1 MIMNK
6 HIGLSIGVG
15 LLMVLGL
22 GAYVWLNMSN
32 SPERNDIPV
41 LASRPQDRAV
51 NLPQPSP
58 AAGPS
63 QRPEFTPNNAP
74 NGTSSQNS
82 RNELSSASSA
92 SPTALGGSPK
102 TSTASAQ
109 AFGVPIGK
117 SGAPSMEGIQQ
128 RLQALVASGRQPTA
142 REVDA
147 VLADLQKN
155 QGSNVVA
162 GVNLQALR
170 DNLARTDRISQIAL
184 EIQAIANQPGKS
196 DLVRLQTL
204 SAEMQSIQA
213 ALLTQVIAS
222 NPPPVR

>member
-15 LLMVLGL
+15 LFMVLGL

-32 SPERNDIPV
+32 SPERNDIQV
-41 LASRPQDRAV
+41 LANRPQDRAV
-51 NLPQPSP
+51 NLPQPNPVASQP
-58 AAGPS
+58 
-63 QRPEFTPNNAP
+63 QRPEFPPYNAP
-74 NGTSSQNS
+74 NGTSNQNS

-102 TSTASAQ
+102 TSTTGAQ
-109 AFGVPIGK
+109 AFGIPIGQ

-222 NPPPVR
+222 NPPSVR